1 LQKIGVKKNG
11 TQVCPESSRNQV
23 REIDCLLGHRM
34 GRVPAA
40 HPAPAVL
47 AEDQK
52 HDLRLFKINREAEWE
67 FLVLADRSTAKKTT
81 EPHI

>member
-1 LQKIGVKKNG
+1 
-11 TQVCPESSRNQV
+11 
-23 REIDCLLGHRM
+23 
-34 GRVPAA
+34 
-40 HPAPAVL
+40 L